1 MKKLQHKF
9 FVNIYEYC
17 EIDLPEAARGV
28 LMELADTNLDK
39 EVLKQATVAGK
50 ELDVQ
55 WLEECRNWMVQM
67 VCAVRYM
74 HGKCIV
80 HRGLKP
86 QNVLLVCTTGGLN
99 ANQKEIKLTDFG
111 LSVEVQSPD
120 QELHERVRTDDYFP
134 HLAMPYTMKCD
145 VFSLGRTF
153 ASILQRRKTD
163 NEGNSMLDPVFD
175 VGSYPYPDP
184 LQSLLHRM
192 CKNFDSYRP
201 SIDAVTSDPFFGQ
214 FDYNSKRFETLME
227 EGRMAQMVYAVECE
241 CHIATEKL
249 FFQSSP
255 PRMLESYFV
264 FTTKHTFRH
273 KDMRPFWKETH
284 LILQDSYFSKIRT
297 TRETK

>member
-1 MKKLQHKF
+1 MKKLKQKF

-17 EIDLPEAARGV
+17 EIILPEAGRGV
-28 LMELADTNLDK
+28 LMELADTSLDR
-39 EVLKQATVAGK
+39 EVLKQATATGK
-50 ELDVQ
+50 ALDVQ
-55 WLEECRNWMVQM
+55 WLEECRIWMVQM

-74 HGKCIV
+74 HEKCIV

-86 QNVLLVCTTGGLN
+86 QNVLLVRTTDGLN

-111 LSVEVQSPD
+111 FSVEVQSPD

-163 NEGNSMLDPVFD
+163 AEGNSMLDPVFD

-201 SIDAVTSDPFFGQ
+201 SIDAVTSDEFFGQ
-214 FDYNSKRFETLME
+214 FDYNNQRFETLME

-264 FTTKHTFRH
+264 FTTKYTFQRKSTQGH
-273 KDMRPFWKETH
+273 ASFLERNTLDFAR
-284 LILQDSYFSKIRT
+284 LLLQQDTNNS
-297 TRETK
+297 